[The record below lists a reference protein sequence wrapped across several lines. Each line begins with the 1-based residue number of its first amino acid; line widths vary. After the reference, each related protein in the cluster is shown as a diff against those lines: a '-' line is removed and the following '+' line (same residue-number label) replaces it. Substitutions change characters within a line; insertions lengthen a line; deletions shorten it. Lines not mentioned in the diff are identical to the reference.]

1 MSAGASRR
9 AVIAL
14 GSNLGD
20 RLATLQRAVDG
31 LAAHPAITVRDVSG
45 VYETDPIGPEQ
56 PDYLNAVVVLSTA
69 LSPRELLGVAHAE
82 ERRAERV
89 RGERW
94 GPRTLDVDVLVV
106 DGVTVDE
113 PDLHVPH
120 PRMHERLF
128 VLVPLADVA
137 PDLVPEDRRAEVAA
151 GAGGVRPTRQRLRV
165 PPGGPA
171 EGP

>member
-1 MSAGASRR
+1 MSAGAERR
-9 AVIAL
+9 AVVAL

-31 LAAHPAITVRDVSG
+31 LAAHPAITVRGVSG
-45 VYETDPIGPEQ
+45 VYETDPVGPEQ
-56 PDYLNAVVVLSTA
+56 PDYLNAVVLLWTP

-82 ERRAERV
+82 EQRARRV

-106 DGVTVDE
+106 DGESVDE

-151 GAGGVRPTRQRLRV
+151 GTAAVRPTRYTLRA
-165 PPGGPA
+165 PAGGP
-171 EGP
+171 